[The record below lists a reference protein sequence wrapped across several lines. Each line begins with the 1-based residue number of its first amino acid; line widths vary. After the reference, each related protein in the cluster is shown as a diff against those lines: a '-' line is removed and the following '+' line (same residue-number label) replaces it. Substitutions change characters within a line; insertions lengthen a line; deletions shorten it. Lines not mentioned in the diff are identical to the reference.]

1 MHKRFKNHGFTIVE
15 LLVVIVVIGILA
27 AITTVGFNGVTGRA
41 YNVQVQMGVRSYQ
54 QTLLAYTVVNSS
66 YPPVPSE
73 ETEGADD
80 RICLGTGY
88 PSATCGD
95 SQYVSNEYEPF
106 NTALSEIATLPTVSV
121 ESVPMPYYSASPADP
136 VHTFTGAVFIRQD
149 DFTVDGEP
157 NPHYIMFAL
166 RGGNTDCGA
175 PVVEQVSNQ
184 DPFPSMT
191 PSAQPYSWS
200 DGRNTVCVIALP
212 NV

>member
-1 MHKRFKNHGFTIVE
+1 MHKRFKSRGFTIVE

-27 AITTVGFNGVTGRA
+27 AITTVGFNGVTSRA
-41 YNVQVQMGVRSYQ
+41 YNAQIQVGVRSYL
-54 QTLLAYTVVNSS
+54 QTLLAYTTVNGA

-73 ETEGADD
+73 ETMGADD

-88 PSATCGD
+88 SGGTCGD

-106 NTALSEIATLPTVSV
+106 NTALRTIATLPTVST
-121 ESVPMPYYSASPADP
+121 ESVNMPYYTPEPADP

-157 NPHYIMFAL
+157 NPYYLMYAL
-166 RGGNTDCGA
+166 RGGNTDCGTD
-175 PVVEQVSNQ
+175 VVEQVSNE

-191 PSAQPYSWS
+191 PSSQPYSWS
-200 DGRNTVCVIALP
+200 DGRNTVCVVAQP